1 MVLFALLDLWK
12 EGGGHSN
19 FQFFGELPF
28 PQHCTQLRESL
39 EHLIV
44 VPFYIIL
51 VYYEHYDIYFWNLM
65 LYYFY
70 NVSFLCVCL
79 CTFSLFLHVHFIC
92 MLCV

>member
-1 MVLFALLDLWK
+1 M
-12 EGGGHSN
+12 
-19 FQFFGELPF
+19 FGLYAAAEVVGTLN
-28 PQHCTQLRESL
+28 C
-39 EHLIV
+39 

-65 LYYFY
+65 LYYFC

-92 MLCV
+92 MHIYIYVFNVIDGFY